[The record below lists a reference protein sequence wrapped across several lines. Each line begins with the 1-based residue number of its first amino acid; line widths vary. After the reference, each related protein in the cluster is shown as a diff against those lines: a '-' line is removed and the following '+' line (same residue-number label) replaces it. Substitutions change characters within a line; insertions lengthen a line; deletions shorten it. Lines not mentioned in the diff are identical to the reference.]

1 MGPAIG
7 DQSEGDAR
15 HGSTIWHVERL
26 SVTRLAYR
34 DEALMVG
41 VADDLGDVV
50 PDALLDLIEPLRGR
64 PRSITEL
71 GGGLTNRNFK
81 VTTPEA
87 SYVVRVSS
95 RESVELSVNRE
106 HEYRNSIIAA
116 DAGVGAPVVGYL
128 PDHGVMVVGFLEGET
143 FTDASFA
150 TPGAVARV
158 AAACRR
164 LHGGGRF
171 VNEFNM
177 FEIQARY
184 LTLVRER
191 GYRLPA
197 GYLDFADQLV
207 RVHRALGVRAEPLV
221 ACNNDLL
228 AGNFIDQGAQIRII
242 DYEYA
247 GNNDA
252 CFELGNIW
260 SECHLSDEQL
270 EELLEA
276 YYGRISHSKLARA
289 RLQGLMSQ
297 YGWTLWASIQASSS
311 ALDFDFWTWGLE
323 KYERAA
329 ATFRSPELDEL
340 LDAVQRDD

>member
-1 MGPAIG
+1 MPEADG
-7 DQSEGDAR
+7 D
-15 HGSTIWHVERL
+15 L
-26 SVTRLAYR
+26 
-34 DEALMVG
+34 VG
-41 VADDLGDVV
+41 VL

-64 PRSITEL
+64 PRSIIEL

-106 HEYRNSIIAA
+106 HEYRNSMIAA
-116 DAGVGAPVVGYL
+116 EAGVGAPVVGYL
-128 PDHGVMVVGFLEGET
+128 PDHGVMVVGFIEGDT
-143 FTDASFA
+143 FTDDSFSE
-150 TPGAVARV
+150 PGAIARV
-158 AAACRR
+158 AEACRR
-164 LHGGGRF
+164 LHGGASF

-184 LTLVRER
+184 LALVRER

-197 GYLDFADQLV
+197 GYEDFAVEVQRLK
-207 RVHRALGVRAEPLV
+207 RALGIRAEPLV

-228 AGNFIDQGAQIRII
+228 AGNFIDEGPQIRII

-270 EELLEA
+270 EELVEA
-276 YYGRISHSKLARA
+276 YYGRLSSSKLARA

-297 YGWTLWASIQASSS
+297 YGWTLWASIQEASS

-323 KYERAA
+323 KYERAV
-329 ATFRSPELDEL
+329 ATFRSPELDVL
-340 LDAVQRDD
+340 LDTVQRDD

>member
-1 MGPAIG
+1 MGEVAP
-7 DQSEGDAR
+7 
-15 HGSTIWHVERL
+15 
-26 SVTRLAYR
+26 
-34 DEALMVG
+34 G
-41 VADDLGDVV
+41 VGDVV

-64 PRSITEL
+64 PRSILEL

-116 DAGVGAPVVGYL
+116 EAGVGAPVVGYL
-128 PDHGVMVVGFLEGET
+128 PAHGVMVVGFLEGET
-143 FTDASFA
+143 FTDASF
-150 TPGAVARV
+150 TKPGAVARV
-158 AAACRR
+158 AEACRR

-184 LTLVRER
+184 LALVRER
-191 GYRLPA
+191 GYRLPE
-197 GYLDFADQLV
+197 GYLDFTEEVARL
-207 RVHRALGVRAEPLV
+207 RGALGVRAEPLV

-228 AGNFIDQGAQIRII
+228 AGNFIDEGPQIRII

-252 CFELGNIW
+252 CFELGNLW
-260 SECHLSDEQL
+260 SECHLSDDQL
-270 EELLEA
+270 EELIEV

-297 YGWTLWASIQASSS
+297 YGWTLWASIQDASS
-311 ALDFDFWTWGLE
+311 ALDFDFWSWGLE
-323 KYERAA
+323 KYERAV
-329 ATFRSPELDEL
+329 ATFRGSELDGL